1 MKRARDASDAQ
12 RVTIDVGGTKVS
24 TTVSTILRSS
34 YLAGMVDLSAWD
46 SDAEHSA
53 QIFLDRDPET
63 FALLLRLMRQYP
75 HVAGL
80 VPHEPGLLAS
90 LLAEAD
96 FFGYEPLLSHVK
108 ARAYFNAREARQ
120 DYKARSEF
128 TTVGRLDGESFA
140 DRAVR
145 VSAGD
150 KRRKEHIAEID
161 AKFNSKDE
169 SYGLDRFDAVYGTV
183 GDALASGVLPKY
195 YLEPKPPV
203 PPPTK
208 KIVQLMPVDT
218 PCWYLV
224 GDAYEP
230 RFGECGDFVPMHPMS
245 QCITQPGLVRRVACH
260 ALVEDQHGT
269 RWMEPMLHLTTKDLE
284 EWMGTQP
291 GDGQGLIFGAT
302 LDDCSLKKHTGG
314 VARRTLLASDWFEKM
329 LVPVLCEECGIM
341 ETNLWAHVLV
351 AAEPPAE
358 YGFSGGRE
366 LGQEAAL

>member
-1 MKRARDASDAQ
+1 MDDSDDEFVPDDDVPMRQARPRPAPKKKPAAAPKGRKKKDLPKLTLG
-12 RVTIDVGGTKVS
+12 RITKVGGG
-24 TTVSTILRSS
+24 
-34 YLAGMVDLSAWD
+34 A
-46 SDAEHSA
+46 
-53 QIFLDRDPET
+53 P
-63 FALLLRLMRQYP
+63 
-75 HVAGL
+75 
-80 VPHEPGLLAS
+80 
-90 LLAEAD
+90 
-96 FFGYEPLLSHVK
+96 
-108 ARAYFNAREARQ
+108 
-120 DYKARSEF
+120 
-128 TTVGRLDGESFA
+128 
-140 DRAVR
+140 
-145 VSAGD
+145 
-150 KRRKEHIAEID
+150 
-161 AKFNSKDE
+161 
-169 SYGLDRFDAVYGTV
+169 
-183 GDALASGVLPKY
+183 
-195 YLEPKPPV
+195 PPV

-358 YGFSGGRE
+358 YGFSGGRTTGRE